1 MLERLIE
8 LAVRRRG
15 VVLVAWAGIA
25 IVAAMTLPKLSID
38 AVPDV
43 TNTQVQVMT
52 TAPGLSPAEV
62 EQYVTYPV
70 ESGMNGVPGVTE
82 IRSVSRTALSVVTI
96 VFADGTDIWFARQ
109 LVAERLKQVDT
120 DIPANY
126 GHPYMAPV
134 STSLGEIYQFYLT
147 SDRHTPMELRTILDW
162 QIAKKLR
169 SVPGVIEVNAM
180 GGEAKQYQVVVD
192 PRKLAAYRVTLRHL
206 SEVLERNNAALGA
219 GYIERNREA
228 YVIRADAQYKSA
240 DDIANTVVTTD
251 SDGTPV
257 LLRQIADVRVGPA
270 LRFGAVTKYGEG
282 EIVSGTVMMLIGAN
296 SREVVANVK
305 HKLAQIEKELP
316 PGVQVRSY
324 YDRAEFIGRTLE
336 TVAVNLAE
344 GAGLVV
350 VVLFLTLGSLRGSL
364 IAALAIPMAMA
375 IAILG
380 MERLQVTGNLMSLGA
395 IDFGLLVDGAIVM
408 LEVALAQL
416 AFKRPT
422 TRKEVAR
429 VVAETMRGAA
439 RPVAFSLAIIML
451 VYLPLMAL
459 QGVEGRM
466 FQPMAI
472 TVALALAGALAF
484 TLTAFPAL
492 AAFVLTAPRKA
503 HDADHGVFGR
513 LARRYAL
520 LLERLM
526 TQGKKVAVAC
536 LVVLGLAAVASKHL
550 GAEFVPRL
558 EEGELA
564 LNVYRP
570 PSISLTE
577 AERLDAQV
585 ERVLSSFPE
594 VTSVVAKVGRPE
606 VPTDPV
612 GFEESD
618 VRVKLKPKSQW
629 TTAHDLD
636 GFGDAL
642 KRAIEAQVPATEVS
656 ISQPIEDSVNDMLI
670 GFKAD
675 VVIKLFGTDLH
686 QLKAVADQIS
696 ATLEKVDGTGDIRRR
711 HVLGLPLLDIRPD
724 RAKLSRYGVPAEDV
738 LQVVQASRIGQ
749 PAGTLFEGN
758 RRFDIMLLMPPAS
771 LTTEGFGDLLV
782 GTPSGQLI
790 PLASVAD
797 LVETEGPAAIY
808 REALER
814 RTDVGVNVRGMDL
827 VSYVGLA
834 QAAVAKLK
842 LPPGIRIEWG
852 GQFENFTRAKDR
864 LLLVVPVALAV
875 IFVMLFLM
883 FGDTRAALAVFV
895 GVPFALVGGVTA
907 LLIRGLPFSIP
918 AAVGF
923 IAVSGVAVLN
933 GVVMPNAVRRRAR
946 DRGVS
951 LDQALRDGAVTVL
964 RPVLTT
970 ALVAAIGFLPMAMST
985 HPGAEVQRPLATV
998 VIGGILSSTVLT
1010 LLVLPLLLRALGAAS
1025 ASRAAAE
1032 EEEAAPRLD
1041 G

>member
-1 MLERLIE
+1 MLERLVE

-15 VVLVAWAGIA
+15 VVLVAWAALA
-25 IVAAMTLPKLSID
+25 IVAALTLPKLSID

-70 ESGMNGVPGVTE
+70 ETVMNGVPGVTE

-96 VFADGTDIWFARQ
+96 VFEDGTDIWFARQ
-109 LVAERLKQVDT
+109 LVGERLKQAET
-120 DIPANY
+120 EIPAGY

-134 STSLGEIYQFYLT
+134 STGLGEIYQFYLT

-180 GGEAKQYQVVVD
+180 GGEAKQFQVVVD

-219 GYIERNREA
+219 GYIEKNREA
-228 YVIRADAQYKSA
+228 YVIRADAQYKTV

-251 SDGTPV
+251 ADGTPV

-296 SREVVANVK
+296 SREVVKNVK
-305 HKLAQIEKELP
+305 QKLAEIAKALP

-324 YDRAEFIGRTLE
+324 YDRAEFIGRTLK
-336 TVAVNLAE
+336 TVALNLAE

-364 IAALAIPMAMA
+364 IAALAIPLAMA
-375 IAILG
+375 IAVLG
-380 MERLQVTGNLMSLGA
+380 MQRLKVTGNLMSLGA

-408 LEVALAQL
+408 LETALAQL
-416 AFKRPT
+416 ALGRPT
-422 TRKEVAR
+422 EREDVAR
-429 VVAETMRGAA
+429 TVAAAMRGAA

-466 FQPMAI
+466 FQPMAV
-472 TVALALAGALAF
+472 TVALALGGALAF
-484 TLTAFPAL
+484 TLTGFPAL
-492 AAFVLTAPRKA
+492 AAFVLSAPRKA
-503 HDADHGVFGR
+503 HDPEHGLFGR
-513 LARRYAL
+513 LARRYAR

-526 TQGKKVAVAC
+526 TRGKAVALAC
-536 LVVLGLAAVASKHL
+536 LAVLGLSALLASHL

-570 PSISLTE
+570 PSISLSE

-585 ERVLSSFPE
+585 ERVLAGFPE
-594 VTSVVAKVGRPE
+594 VTSVVSRVGRPE

-612 GFEESD
+612 GFDESD
-618 VRVKLKPKSQW
+618 VRVKLKPKDEW

-636 GFGDAL
+636 GFGEAI
-642 KRAIEAQVPATEVS
+642 KEAIESRVPATEVS
-656 ISQPIEDSVNDMLI
+656 ISQPIEDNVNDMLI
-670 GFKAD
+670 GYKAD
-675 VVIKLFGTDLH
+675 VVIKVFGPDLH

-696 ATLEKVDGTGDIRRR
+696 AVLENVPGTGDLRRR

-724 RAKLSRYGVPAEDV
+724 RAKLSRYGVPTEDV
-738 LQVVQASRIGQ
+738 LQVVEASRIGH
-749 PAGTLFEGN
+749 PVGTLFEGN

-771 LTTEGFGDLLV
+771 LTAEGFGDLLV

-797 LVETEGPAAIY
+797 MVETEGPAAIY
-808 REALER
+808 REGLER
-814 RTDVGVNVRGMDL
+814 RAVIGVNVRGMDL

-834 QAAVAKLK
+834 QAAVARLK
-842 LPPGIRIEWG
+842 LPPGVRVEWG

-864 LLLVVPVALAV
+864 LLLVVPVALTV
-875 IFVMLFLM
+875 IFIMLFLM

-895 GVPFALVGGVTA
+895 GVPFALMGGVAA
-907 LLIRGLPFSIP
+907 LLVRGLPFSIP

-933 GVVMPNAVRRRAR
+933 GVVMANEVRRRAR
-946 DRGVS
+946 DREIP
-951 LDQALRDGAVTVL
+951 LDQALRDGAVAVL

-970 ALVAAIGFLPMAMST
+970 ALVAAIGFLPMALST

-998 VIGGILSSTVLT
+998 VIGGILSSTALT
-1010 LLVLPLLLRALGAAS
+1010 LAVLPLLLRALGAAS
-1025 ASRAAAE
+1025 AGRAAAE
-1032 EEEAAPRLD
+1032 EVDASAELAE
-1041 G
+1041 